1 MKKTLLILIF
11 VFCIIPIFAQVSFSG
26 IDLNTKNELLF
37 NVSHKARTEADY
49 KSLFLY
55 NLDQK
60 LNASTSLMKKANP
73 KLITCYPESL
83 DMLNDNSVLQ
93 IRNRYGKAYLSI
105 NDRSIKWIEVAEEIK
120 NNPGTYIPV
129 LSSRLDALKI
139 SPNGRWFCYLS
150 KKTNS
155 LGTLILKKSD
165 GSISYKLADNVEYS
179 YEEVPVS
186 WSPNSSI
193 LVYQKNGNLYFLNLK
208 NETSIKQIPENYRI
222 IGPGNINCIYWASEK
237 SLIYI
242 NEEIVYNIPA
252 NELYTRALY
261 SDLVGTGK
269 IVGRLPYNFNG
280 DSDKFWTSTD
290 GLEIVMVQN
299 NRTLWYMELSGMDFN
314 WVTTLFSYPFV
325 NIPGTAL
332 TFKVFWTQKT
342 FNENEIP
349 VIWIELLRSG
359 KTESYVYKLE
369 KNTEQNNAY
378 FSHLAMSVNVKDPKL
393 SPDKSKLSFSN
404 DNSIFIYD
412 LNKWEQKY
420 FKDDINLVSY
430 CWLDSRNIFLGLDNT
445 IEKWNLLST
454 ETPEIYAISQAQEY
468 GWSNV
473 HNTVLVKNEKGLF
486 EYNGDLN
493 NFIISEDELLRKHEI
508 QNSKY
513 RVFIGKSVNADYENT
528 LYARKL
534 TSVSSNIAL
543 FNTAKAMTK
552 YTKPRVALAID
563 CLDCS
568 DGITTILNCLAKYNL
583 KATFF
588 FNGEFVRRFPNA
600 VQEILN
606 QDHTCASM
614 FYTTFSLDT
623 NDFKI
628 DEEFIR
634 KGLARN
640 EDDFFE
646 STGGELNLIWHAP
659 GYFSNKT
666 LKNASEL
673 SGYKFI
679 DNVLAVKD
687 TVTVERAIL
696 GLEQYIPTSELI
708 ESIVNNAKDGTII
721 PISSGISEGK
731 RIDYLYDKLDL
742 VLSGL
747 LKRNFEIVTV
757 NELE

>member
-11 VFCIIPIFAQVSFSG
+11 VLCLFPAFSQISFSG

-37 NVSHKARTEADY
+37 NVSHKARTESNY

-55 NLDQK
+55 DLDQK
-60 LNASTSLMKKANP
+60 VTLSSSVMKKANP
-73 KLITCYPESL
+73 KLITTYPQSIE
-83 DMLNDNSVLQ
+83 MLNDNSVLQ
-93 IRNRYGKAYLSI
+93 IRNRYGNAYLSLK
-105 NDRSIKWIEVAEEIK
+105 DKSIKWVDISDEVKA
-120 NNPGTYIPV
+120 NPGSYIPV
-129 LSSRLDALKI
+129 LSNRLDALEI
-139 SPNGRWFCYLS
+139 SPNGKWICFIQ

-155 LGTLILKKSD
+155 LGTLILKKTD
-165 GSISYKLADNVEYS
+165 GSVSYKLADNIEYS
-179 YEEVPVS
+179 FEKFPVS

-193 LVYQKNGNLYFLNLK
+193 LIYQKNNNLYFLNLK
-208 NETSIKQIPENYRI
+208 NESSLKQIPENYRI

-237 SLIYI
+237 ALMYI
-242 NEEIVYNIPA
+242 NEEIVYSIPA

-269 IVGRLPYNFNG
+269 IVGRLPYNFNR
-280 DSDKFWTSTD
+280 DSDTFWTSSD

-314 WVTTLFSYPFV
+314 WVSTLFSYPFV

-342 FNENEIP
+342 LTENEIP

-359 KTESYVYKLE
+359 KTESYVYRLQ

-378 FSHLAMSVNVKDPKL
+378 FTHLPMSVNVNNPKL

-404 DNSIFIYD
+404 DTSIFVYD
-412 LNKWEQKY
+412 INKWEQKY
-420 FKDDINLVSY
+420 YLDDINLVSY
-430 CWLDSRNIFLGLDNT
+430 CWYDSKNIFLGLENT
-445 IEKWNLLST
+445 IEKWNFLSDDK
-454 ETPEIYAISQAQEY
+454 PEVFAISQSENY

-473 HNTVLVKNEKGLF
+473 HNTVLVKNDRGLF
-486 EYNGDLN
+486 EYNESLN
-493 NFIISEDELLRKHEI
+493 NFYPSDDELLRSHEV
-508 QNSKY
+508 QNTKY

-534 TSVSSNIAL
+534 TSVSSNIPL
-543 FNTAKAMTK
+543 FNTAKAMNK
-552 YTKPRVALAID
+552 YTKARVALAID
-563 CLDCS
+563 CLDSS
-568 DGITTILNCLAKYNL
+568 DGITAILNCLAKYNL

-606 QDHTCASM
+606 QDHTAASM

-623 NDFKI
+623 RDFKI

-646 STGGELNLIWHAP
+646 SSGGELNLIWHAP
-659 GYFSNKT
+659 YYFSNQT
-666 LKNASEL
+666 LKNASLL

-679 DNVLAVKD
+679 DEVLDVKD
-687 TVTVERAIL
+687 TVTIEKAL
-696 GLEQYIPTSELI
+696 MGLEQYIPTSELI
-708 ESIVNNAKDGTII
+708 ETIVQNAQNGSII

-747 LKRNFEIVTV
+747 LKRNFEIVTI